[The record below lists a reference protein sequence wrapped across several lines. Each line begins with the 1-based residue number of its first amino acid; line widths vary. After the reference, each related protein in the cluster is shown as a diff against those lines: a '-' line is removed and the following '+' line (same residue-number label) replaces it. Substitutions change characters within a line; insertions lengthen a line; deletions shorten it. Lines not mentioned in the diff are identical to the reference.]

1 MRALIQRVKRASVSV
16 DGNIT
21 GAIDHGL
28 LVFLGITHDDDASIT
43 SWMAEKI
50 LSLRIFP
57 DEQGKMNRHLN
68 EVGGGLLVVS
78 QFTLYADA
86 AHGRRPSFS
95 LAAPRA
101 VAEPLYE
108 KFVAICRQH
117 IAPVATGSFGA
128 DMDVS
133 LVNWGPVTIWLD
145 SVTKPGS
152 ESERS

>member
-21 GAIDHGL
+21 GTIDHGL
-28 LVFLGITHDDDASIT
+28 LVFLGITHDDDLSTA

-57 DEQGKMNRHLN
+57 DEQGKMNRHVS

-95 LAAPRA
+95 KAAPRA
-101 VAEPLYE
+101 IAEPLYE
-108 KFVAICRQH
+108 EFVAICRQH

-133 LVNWGPVTIWLD
+133 LVNWGPVTIWLE
-145 SVTKPGS
+145 SVTKPGN
-152 ESERS
+152 